1 KIAQNEEI
9 ELAGVEETDVQG
21 LASKIPDTEPRYS
34 FFRYTY
40 EVDGKEESPIVFI
53 YTCPAGSK
61 VKEKMVY
68 ASFKKVVMDAASKEG
83 GFEVAKK
90 LEASSPSEI
99 TPEMIAEEFQP
110 KQEQK
115 QGFARPKRPGKR

>member
-1 KIAQNEEI
+1 RIATDESI
-9 ELAGVEETDVQG
+9 ALAGSEETDVQG
-21 LASKIPDTEPRYS
+21 LASRISDTEPRYS
-34 FFRYTY
+34 FFRYTH

-68 ASFKKVVMDAASKEG
+68 ASFRRFVIGAASQAG

-90 LEASSPSEI
+90 VRRIYTLH
-99 TPEMIAEEFQP
+99 
-110 KQEQK
+110 
-115 QGFARPKRPGKR
+115 G